1 MIMEVSQNEQKE
13 ENGNINILVKEIK
26 SWKEFECVLRDESAV
41 LFNKML
47 SECGQNRDYVRDVIS
62 KGESHSAES
71 LFMLLVLQQQ
81 KMINELI
88 VKVSE
93 CEKLQL

>member
-1 MIMEVSQNEQKE
+1 MKACQNEQKE
-13 ENGNINILVKEIK
+13 ENGNINILAKEIK
-26 SWKEFECVLRDESAV
+26 SWKDFRYALSEESAL
-41 LFNKML
+41 LFNNML
-47 SECGQNRDYVRDVIS
+47 SECGQNKDYIRAVS
-62 KGESHSAES
+62 TKGEYYSDES

-93 CEKLQL
+93 CEKL